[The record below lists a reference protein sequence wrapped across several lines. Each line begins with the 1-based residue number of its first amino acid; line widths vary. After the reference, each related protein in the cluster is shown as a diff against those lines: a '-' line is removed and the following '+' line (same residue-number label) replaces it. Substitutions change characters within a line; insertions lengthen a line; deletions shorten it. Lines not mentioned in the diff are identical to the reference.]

1 MIFVSLARSS
11 NVKNVTDI
19 DSGRVVVKGN
29 YNAVNL
35 YPDKDLKTV
44 LGQLQRKIESLEGR
58 MDALEKTKQGI
69 SRLLFQFSLSA
80 NTYLRWVALCILTFL
95 MRNLFAGNRLG
106 GFTVAEV
113 RQKRGKIYGE
123 CMGKIVILML
133 DDLRK
138 VDILK
143 FLWIAN

>member
-1 MIFVSLARSS
+1 MGAQVLFCFTALLMILLTLARSS

-58 MDALEKTKQGI
+58 MDALEKSKQGI
-69 SRLLFQFSLSA
+69 FCLLIQFSLSA
-80 NTYLRWVALCILTFL
+80 EHLIIYVAWPY
-95 MRNLFAGNRLG
+95 
-106 GFTVAEV
+106 VS
-113 RQKRGKIYGE
+113 KR
-123 CMGKIVILML
+123 
-133 DDLRK
+133 
-138 VDILK
+138 
-143 FLWIAN
+143 F

>member
-1 MIFVSLARSS
+1 MGAQVLYCFTAFLMIFVSLASSS
-11 NVKNVTDI
+11 NAKNVTDI

-80 NTYLRWVALCILTFL
+80 NTYLR
-95 MRNLFAGNRLG
+95 
-106 GFTVAEV
+106 
-113 RQKRGKIYGE
+113 
-123 CMGKIVILML
+123 
-133 DDLRK
+133 
-138 VDILK
+138 
-143 FLWIAN
+143 